1 MKKLLSLLLLIPS
14 IANAWEASVGAGV
27 YSRRFNDKDQLG
39 VVLKEEP
46 LKLDAS
52 AGLALN
58 GSFLFS
64 ASSFLKVGPE
74 ASLIYG
80 WAGKENSQV
89 ATAMVGP
96 SVQFGDNGFYI
107 VLKPSFTINM
117 LTNGYTDKVDIDTG
131 FATSVKVSAQVFET
145 KRFFFEPQ
153 LILSP
158 SVEAK
163 YSFVPSFG
171 IIIGIESIFAP
182 SKPVQVQPVVIPVQA
197 TPVVVEAPK
206 EATPVIIETPK
217 EITPVVLPTPATP
230 VEVKSIEVKPI
241 VVEAKPKKRVLKFNG
256 DVLDD
261 ESLGFLENI
270 IEIHKSTPSTIV
282 VSYSRGNKA
291 KKKADVLY
299 TWFTTHGADKKD
311 VKSIPGL
318 KGKEIKIEVTPK

>member
-1 MKKLLSLLLLIPS
+1 MKKLLSLLLLLPS

-39 VVLKEEP
+39 VYLKEEP
-46 LKLDAS
+46 LKLNTA

-64 ASSFLKVGPE
+64 ASSIWGIGSE
-74 ASLIYG
+74 ASLAYG
-80 WAGKENSQV
+80 WAEKKDSQV
-89 ATAMVGP
+89 ASVMIGP
-96 SVQFGDNGFYI
+96 SIQYGDRGFSVALI
-107 VLKPSFTINM
+107 PSFAVNI
-117 LTNGYTDKVDIDTG
+117 LTDNYKNKIDADTG
-131 FATSVKVSAQVFET
+131 FAVGIKVGAEIFDR
-145 KRFFFEPQ
+145 KRFYFKPQ
-153 LILSP
+153 LLISP

-163 YSFVPSFG
+163 YSFVQSFSL
-171 IIIGIESIFAP
+171 IIGIENIFAP
-182 SKPVQVQPVVIPVQA
+182 SKPVQVQPVVIPVQV
-197 TPVVVEAPK
+197 TPVV
-206 EATPVIIETPK
+206 IETPK

-230 VEVKSIEVKPI
+230 VEVKPI

-270 IEIHKSTPSTIV
+270 IEIHKSTPSIIV

>member
-1 MKKLLSLLLLIPS
+1 MKKLLSLLLLLPS
-14 IANAWEASVGAGV
+14 IANAWEASVGAGA
-27 YSRRFNDKDQLG
+27 YTRRFNEKDQLG

-46 LKLDAS
+46 LKLEAS

-64 ASSFLKVGPE
+64 ASSFLRVGPE

-107 VLKPSFTINM
+107 ALKPSFAVNM

-171 IIIGIESIFAP
+171 IIIGIENIFTI
-182 SKPVQVQPVVIPVQA
+182 SKPVQVQPVVIPVEA
-197 TPVVVEAPK
+197 TPVVVEKPK
-206 EATPVIIETPK
+206 PVEAPK

-230 VEVKSIEVKPI
+230 VEIKPIEVKPI

-256 DVLDD
+256 DSLDD

>member
-171 IIIGIESIFAP
+171 IIIGIENIFVP
-182 SKPVQVQPVVIPVQA
+182 SKPVQVQPVAIPVEP
-197 TPVVVEAPK
+197 TPVVVETPK
-206 EATPVIIETPK
+206 EA
-217 EITPVVLPTPATP
+217 TPVVLPTPATP
-230 VEVKSIEVKPI
+230 VEKP
-241 VVEAKPKKRVLKFNG
+241 VETNKPKKKVLKFNG
-256 DVLDD
+256 DNLDD

-270 IEIHKSTPSTIV
+270 VSIHKSVPSTIV
-282 VSYSRGNKA
+282 VSYSRGENA

-299 TWFTTHGADKKD
+299 NWFSTHGADKEN
-311 VKSIPGL
+311 VQTEPGL
-318 KGKEIKIEVTPK
+318 KDKEIKIEVKPK

>member
-1 MKKLLSLLLLIPS
+1 MKKLLSLILLLPS
-14 IANAWEASVGAGV
+14 IANAWESSVGIGA
-27 YSRRFNDKDQLG
+27 YHRRFDSKDQLG
-39 VVLKEEP
+39 TAVKEEP
-46 LKLDAS
+46 LKLNTA

-64 ASSFLKVGPE
+64 ASSIWGIGSE
-74 ASLIYG
+74 ASLAYG
-80 WAGKENSQV
+80 WAEKKNSQV
-89 ATAMVGP
+89 ASVMIGP
-96 SVQFGDNGFYI
+96 SIQYGDSGFSVALI
-107 VLKPSFTINM
+107 PSFAVNI
-117 LTNGYTDKVDIDTG
+117 LTDNYKNKIDADTG
-131 FATSVKVSAQVFET
+131 FAVGIKVGAEIFDR
-145 KRFFFEPQ
+145 KRFYFKPQ
-153 LILSP
+153 LLISP

-163 YSFVPSFG
+163 YSFVQSFSL
-171 IIIGIESIFAP
+171 IIGIENIFAS

-197 TPVVVEAPK
+197 TPVVVE
-206 EATPVIIETPK
+206 TPK

-230 VEVKSIEVKPI
+230 VEVKPIEVKPI

-256 DVLDD
+256 DSLDD

-270 IEIHKSTPSTIV
+270 IEIHKSTPSIIV

>member
-1 MKKLLSLLLLIPS
+1 MKKLLSLLLLLPS
-14 IANAWEASVGAGV
+14 IANAWEASVGAGA
-27 YSRRFNDKDQLG
+27 YTRRFNEKDQLG

-46 LKLDAS
+46 LKLEAS

-80 WAGKENSQV
+80 WASKENSQV
-89 ATAMVGP
+89 ATVMVGP
-96 SVQFGDNGFYI
+96 SIQLEDNGFYI
-107 VLKPSFTINM
+107 ALKPSFAINM
-117 LTNGYTDKVDIDTG
+117 LTNGYDDKIDIDTG
-131 FATSVKVSAQVFET
+131 FATSLKVSAQVFDT

-163 YSFVPSFG
+163 YSFVSSFG
-171 IIIGIESIFAP
+171 IIIGIENIFAP

-197 TPVVVEAPK
+197 TPVVVETPK
-206 EATPVIIETPK
+206 EATPITVETPK
-217 EITPVVLPTPATP
+217 EITPVALPTPATP
-230 VEVKSIEVKPI
+230 VEAS
-241 VVEAKPKKRVLKFNG
+241 KPKKKVLKFNG
-256 DVLDD
+256 DNLDD

-270 IEIHKSTPSTIV
+270 VSIHKSVPSIIV
-282 VSYSRGNKA
+282 VSYSRGENA

-299 TWFTTHGADKKD
+299 NWFSTHGADKEN
-311 VKSIPGL
+311 VQTIPGL
-318 KGKEIKIEVTPK
+318 KDKEIKIEVKPK

>member
-1 MKKLLSLLLLIPS
+1 MKKLLSLLLLLPS
-14 IANAWEASVGAGV
+14 IANAWEASVGAGA
-27 YSRRFNDKDQLG
+27 YTRRFNEKDQLG

-46 LKLDAS
+46 LKLEAS

-64 ASSFLKVGPE
+64 ASSFLRVGPE

-107 VLKPSFTINM
+107 ALKPSFTVNM

-171 IIIGIESIFAP
+171 IIIGIENIFAP
-182 SKPVQVQPVVIPVQA
+182 SKPVQVQPVVIPVEA
-197 TPVVVEAPK
+197 TPVVVETPK
-206 EATPVIIETPK
+206 LVEAPK

-230 VEVKSIEVKPI
+230 VEIKPIEVKPI

>member
-1 MKKLLSLLLLIPS
+1 MKKLLSLLLLLPS
-14 IANAWEASVGAGV
+14 IANAWEASVGAGA
-27 YSRRFNDKDQLG
+27 YTRRFNEKDQLG

-64 ASSFLKVGPE
+64 ASSFLKVGSE

-96 SVQFGDNGFYI
+96 SIQLEDNGFYI
-107 VLKPSFTINM
+107 ALKPSFTINM
-117 LTNGYTDKVDIDTG
+117 LTNGYDDKIDIDTG
-131 FATSVKVSAQVFET
+131 FATSLKVSAQVFET

-163 YSFVPSFG
+163 NSFVSSFG
-171 IIIGIESIFAP
+171 IIIGIENIFAP
-182 SKPVQVQPVVIPVQA
+182 SKPVQVQPVVIPVQV
-197 TPVVVEAPK
+197 TPVV
-206 EATPVIIETPK
+206 IETPK

-230 VEVKSIEVKPI
+230 VEVKPI

-299 TWFTTHGADKKD
+299 TWFSTHGADKKD

>member
-1 MKKLLSLLLLIPS
+1 MKKLLSLLLLLPS
-14 IANAWEASVGAGV
+14 IANAWEASVGAGA
-27 YSRRFNDKDQLG
+27 YTRRFNEKDQLG

-64 ASSFLKVGPE
+64 ASSFLRVGPE

-96 SVQFGDNGFYI
+96 SIQLEDNGFYI
-107 VLKPSFTINM
+107 ALKPSFVLNM

-131 FATSVKVSAQVFET
+131 FATSLKVSAQVFET

-163 YSFVPSFG
+163 NSFVSSFG
-171 IIIGIESIFAP
+171 IIIGIENIFAP
-182 SKPVQVQPVVIPVQA
+182 SKPVQVQPVVIPD
-197 TPVVVEAPK
+197 
-206 EATPVIIETPK
+206 
-217 EITPVVLPTPATP
+217 
-230 VEVKSIEVKPI
+230 
-241 VVEAKPKKRVLKFNG
+241 R
-256 DVLDD
+256 
-261 ESLGFLENI
+261 
-270 IEIHKSTPSTIV
+270 KSTRLNSSHTDISRMPS
-282 VSYSRGNKA
+282 SA
-291 KKKADVLY
+291 
-299 TWFTTHGADKKD
+299 
-311 VKSIPGL
+311 
-318 KGKEIKIEVTPK
+318 

>member
-1 MKKLLSLLLLIPS
+1 MKKLLSLLLLLPS
-14 IANAWEASVGAGV
+14 IANAWEASVGAGA
-27 YSRRFNDKDQLG
+27 YTRRFNEKDQLG

-64 ASSFLKVGPE
+64 ASSFLRVGPE

-96 SVQFGDNGFYI
+96 SIQLEDNGFYI
-107 VLKPSFTINM
+107 ALKPSFVLNM

-131 FATSVKVSAQVFET
+131 FATSLKVSAQVFET

-163 YSFVPSFG
+163 NSFVSSFG
-171 IIIGIESIFAP
+171 IIIGIENIFAP
-182 SKPVQVQPVVIPVQA
+182 SKPVQVQPVVIPVQV
-197 TPVVVEAPK
+197 TPVV
-206 EATPVIIETPK
+206 IETPK

-230 VEVKSIEVKPI
+230 VEVKPI

-270 IEIHKSTPSTIV
+270 VEIHKSTPSTIV

-291 KKKADVLY
+291 KKKAEVLY
-299 TWFTTHGADKKD
+299 DWFTTHGADKKD

-318 KGKEIKIEVTPK
+318 KGKEIKIEVTPKEKIK

>member
-1 MKKLLSLLLLIPS
+1 MKKLLSLLLLLPS

-39 VVLKEEP
+39 VYLKEEP

-64 ASSFLKVGPE
+64 ASSFLRVGPE

-96 SVQFGDNGFYI
+96 SIQLEDNGFYI
-107 VLKPSFTINM
+107 ALKPSFTINM
-117 LTNGYTDKVDIDTG
+117 LTNGYDDKIDIDTG
-131 FATSVKVSAQVFET
+131 FATSLKVSAQVFET

-163 YSFVPSFG
+163 YSFVSSFG
-171 IIIGIESIFAP
+171 IIIGIENIFAP

-197 TPVVVEAPK
+197 TPVVVE
-206 EATPVIIETPK
+206 TPK
-217 EITPVVLPTPATP
+217 EITPVVLPTPTTP
-230 VEVKSIEVKPI
+230 VEKPVEVI
-241 VVEAKPKKRVLKFNG
+241 KPKKKVLKFNG
-256 DVLDD
+256 DALDD

-270 IEIHKSTPSTIV
+270 VSIHKSVPSTIV
-282 VSYSRGNKA
+282 VSYSRGENA

-299 TWFTTHGADKKD
+299 TWFTTHGADKEN
-311 VKSIPGL
+311 VQTEPGL
-318 KGKEIKIEVTPK
+318 KDKEIKIEVKPK